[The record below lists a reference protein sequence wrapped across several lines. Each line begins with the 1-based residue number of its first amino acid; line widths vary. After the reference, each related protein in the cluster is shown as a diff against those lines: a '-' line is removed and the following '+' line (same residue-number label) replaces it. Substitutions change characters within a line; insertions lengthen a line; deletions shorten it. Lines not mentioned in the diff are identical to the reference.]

1 MKKSNTDRPDQND
14 LFHKGNSGQ
23 PQILFEDNHLLAAF
37 KLPGQTVQPEP
48 GKPPSLEEQ
57 IKTLIKER
65 DKKPGDVFLGV
76 IHRLDM
82 PVSGIVLFAKTSK
95 ALIRMNKLFHDHQVQ
110 KIYEAEVEH
119 CPPKNQDTI
128 THWLKRNDKLKL
140 TKAYVHETPGA
151 DNAML
156 TYTVLKKNKN
166 GCLLRI
172 ELHTGRKHQIRA
184 QLSAIGC
191 PIKGDIKY
199 RATQPNSNRS
209 INLCAVEL
217 SFLHPVKGERVEIRC
232 GMKNEE

>member
-1 MKKSNTDRPDQND
+1 MKKNSTDAYD
-14 LFHKGNSGQ
+14 LEGFYPHSKRIQ
-23 PQILFEDNHLLAAF
+23 PQILFEDNHLLAAY

-48 GKPPSLEEQ
+48 GKPSSLEEQ
-57 IKTLIKER
+57 IKTLIKLR
-65 DKKPGDVFLGV
+65 DKKPGEVFLGV

-95 ALIRMNKLFHDHQVQ
+95 ALIRMNKLFHDHHVQ

-119 CPPKNQDTI
+119 CPSADKDTI

-140 TKAYVHETPGA
+140 TKAYVHETPDA
-151 DNAML
+151 DKAML
-156 TYTVLKKNKN
+156 TYTVLRKTKS

-191 PIKGDIKY
+191 PIKGDVKY
-199 RATQPNSNRS
+199 KASHPNPDRS
-209 INLCAVEL
+209 ISLCAVEL
-217 SFLHPVKGERVEIRC
+217 SFLHPVKQEPILI
-232 GMKNEE
+232 KIT